1 MSQQRAEIVRWFS
14 ISAASCI
21 DFHYEA
27 SFSALLLSWDR
38 GVVNCRASE
47 GRKDWIKAHKGQC
60 MMKGW
65 ILADDGLAII
75 IEFLCCAMKKI
86 PTMGILL
93 KAFKNHFLIV
103 GL

>member
-1 MSQQRAEIVRWFS
+1 
-14 ISAASCI
+14 
-21 DFHYEA
+21 
-27 SFSALLLSWDR
+27 
-38 GVVNCRASE
+38 
-47 GRKDWIKAHKGQC
+47 

-86 PTMGILL
+86 PTMGRLL
-93 KAFKNHFLIV
+93 KAFKHQHFLIV